1 MTSDVTISVEDAS
14 VLFPV
19 RSGLFGRTRG
29 HVHAVDGVNLTLR
42 QNETVA
48 LVGESGSGKSTLGL
62 SILGLRSLT
71 GGRITWRG
79 RPLTDLSPEETKEFR
94 RDVQVVFQD
103 PYGSLNPRQSVR
115 EALTRPLEL
124 HRQLPR
130 SDMDPYI
137 QQVLD
142 MVGLRPANLYVD
154 RYPHEFSGGQRQ
166 RVAIARALV
175 LRPRILVADEPVSA
189 LDVSIRTQIL
199 NLLKELKSKLKL
211 SMLFLSHDLGVV
223 RFIADRVAVMYLGK
237 LVEIG
242 SVDTVFSTPH
252 HPYTRVLLGAA
263 PSVQRGAKPLGNPVD
278 VVGEPPSPTD
288 PPSGCRFRTRC
299 PFAVHR
305 CSVEMPALRTIR
317 GGHYS
322 ACHLDR

>member
-1 MTSDVTISVEDAS
+1 MTSDVTISAERATVK
-14 VLFPV
+14 FPV
-19 RSGLFGRTRG
+19 RHGMFGRVRSF
-29 HVHAVDGVNLTLR
+29 VHAVDDVSLTMR
-42 QNETVA
+42 ENETLA
-48 LVGESGSGKSTLGL
+48 LVGESGSGKSTLGM
-62 SILGLRSLT
+62 SILGLRALT
-71 GGRITWRG
+71 SGRIVWRG
-79 RPLTDLSPEETKEFR
+79 RPLHTFSQNDRMAFR
-94 RDVQVVFQD
+94 RDAQVVFQD

-115 EALTRPLEL
+115 EALRRPLEL
-124 HRQLPR
+124 HKTVPP
-130 SDMDPYI
+130 SEIDSYVE
-137 QQVLD
+137 QVLD
-142 MVGLRPANLYVD
+142 MVGLRPANLYVE

-199 NLLKELKSKLKL
+199 NLLKELKTKLQL

-242 SVDTVFSTPH
+242 DVEALFTRPH
-252 HPYTRVLLGAA
+252 HPYTRVLLNAA
-263 PSVQRGAKPLGNPVD
+263 PSVRRFDAPVGKPVEII
-278 VVGEPPSPTD
+278 GEPPPPTA

-299 PFAVHR
+299 PFAMER
-305 CSVEMPALRTIR
+305 CKNEMPLLRAVEGT
-317 GGHYS
+317 HHS